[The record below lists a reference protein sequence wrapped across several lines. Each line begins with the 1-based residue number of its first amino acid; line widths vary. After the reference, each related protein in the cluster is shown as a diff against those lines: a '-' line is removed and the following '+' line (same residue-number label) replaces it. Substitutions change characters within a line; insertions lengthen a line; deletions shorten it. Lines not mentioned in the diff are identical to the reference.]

1 MITSLPTI
9 LAAGKVDAL
18 VEKFGLAWPKFFA
31 QVIIFWIVFS
41 ILKKYAFGPILGML
55 EQRRQRIADGEAKLE
70 KITKDAAEA
79 AKNAQAILDKAE
91 ADAARLVKEADEAS
105 KALQERRQQDAVA
118 SANSILAKAREAAEL
133 EKEQLRSHSG
143 KTPVKV
149 PVDFIIVLMHLF
161 CTHGCLQESS
171 SSGSGQ
177 SRSSVSRVRCNSQ
190 KPAHQ
195 V

>member
-79 AKNAQAILDKAE
+79 AKNAQAVLDKAE
-91 ADAARLVKEADEAS
+91 ADAARLVKEADEAA
-105 KALQERRQQDAVA
+105 KALAASKEQEAVA
-118 SANSILAKAREAAEL
+118 SANSIVAQAREAAEL
-133 EKEQLRSHSG
+133 EKQQLMSQLKREFGRMVADATSRVTG
-143 KTPVKV
+143 K
-149 PVDFIIVLMHLF
+149 VL
-161 CTHGCLQESS
+161 SNDD
-171 SSGSGQ
+171 Q
-177 SRSSVSRVRCNSQ
+177 SRINQETAAQVS
-190 KPAHQ
+190 A
-195 V
+195 

>member
-1 MITSLPTI
+1 MITASYTFI
-9 LAAGKVDAL
+9 AASSGPAGL
-18 VEKFGLAWPKFFA
+18 VEKFGFAWPKFFA

-70 KITKDAAEA
+70 KISKDAADA
-79 AKNAQAILDKAE
+79 AKNAQALLDKAE

-133 EKEQLRSHSG
+133 EKEQLMSQLKREFG
-143 KTPVKV
+143 RMVADAT
-149 PVDFIIVLMHLF
+149 
-161 CTHGCLQESS
+161 
-171 SSGSGQ
+171 
-177 SRSSVSRVRCNSQ
+177 SRVTGKVLNSDDQ
-190 KPAHQ
+190 ARLNQETAAQ
-195 V
+195 VSA

>member
-55 EQRRQRIADGEAKLE
+55 EQRRQRIVDGEAKLE

-79 AKNAQAILDKAE
+79 AKNAQAVLDKAE

-133 EKEQLRSHSG
+133 EKEQLMSQLKREFG
-143 KTPVKV
+143 RMVADAT
-149 PVDFIIVLMHLF
+149 
-161 CTHGCLQESS
+161 
-171 SSGSGQ
+171 
-177 SRSSVSRVRCNSQ
+177 SRVTGKVLNSDDQ
-190 KPAHQ
+190 ARLNQETAAQ
-195 V
+195 VSA

>member
-31 QVIIFWIVFS
+31 QVIIFWIVFA

-79 AKNAQAILDKAE
+79 AKNAQAVLDKAE
-91 ADAARLVKEADEAS
+91 ADAARLVKEADEAA
-105 KALQERRQQDAVA
+105 KALAASKEQEAVA
-118 SANSILAKAREAAEL
+118 SANSIVAKAREAAEL
-133 EKEQLRSHSG
+133 EKQQLMSQLKREFGRMVADATSRVTG
-143 KTPVKV
+143 K
-149 PVDFIIVLMHLF
+149 VL
-161 CTHGCLQESS
+161 SNDD
-171 SSGSGQ
+171 Q
-177 SRSSVSRVRCNSQ
+177 SRINQETAAQVS
-190 KPAHQ
+190 A
-195 V
+195 